1 MFGSFGFIGIF
12 GFVLLC
18 LVFLFLIGK
27 INLGVVVVDGM
38 YFGIMLFNG
47 MMLLGCNGC
56 LFLILGIFIGEVV
69 VEGIYLGMILLKG
82 MVLFGFGWI
91 EFIGLFGMIGFGFGN
106 LRLLGIFIVG
116 DVVVEGM

>member
-1 MFGSFGFIGIF
+1 MVVFEFI
-12 GFVLLC
+12 
-18 LVFLFLIGK
+18 FLIKDKDIKYNGV
-27 INLGVVVVDGM
+27 NLEVLVKLKFLDGM

-69 VEGIYLGMILLKG
+69 VEGIYLGIILLKG

>member
-1 MFGSFGFIGIF
+1 
-12 GFVLLC
+12 
-18 LVFLFLIGK
+18 
-27 INLGVVVVDGM
+27 
-38 YFGIMLFNG
+38 
-47 MMLLGCNGC
+47 
-56 LFLILGIFIGEVV
+56 
-69 VEGIYLGMILLKG
+69 